1 MPEDHCACRTYCRW
15 LLQMTGD
22 QPDFL
27 NHVLWTDESGF
38 TRDGVMNLQNLHI
51 YSDENPR
58 VTRSASFQ
66 RRFRVNVWAGILGV
80 TLIGPF
86 IIEDSMR
93 GEDYLN
99 FVEDVVMPMLNDMP
113 LQYMVSTIRCSSI
126 FHTSGK
132 PVVRS
137 ASSR

>member
-1 MPEDHCACRTYCRW
+1 MSYGLTSQDSHETVLHN
-15 LLQMTGD
+15 
-22 QPDFL
+22 F
-27 NHVLWTDESGF
+27 HV
-38 TRDGVMNLQNLHI
+38 

-66 RRFRVNVWAGILGV
+66 RRFRVNVSAGILGI
-80 TLIGPF
+80 TLIGSF
-86 IIEDSMR
+86 SIEDSMR

-99 FVEDVVMPMLNDMP
+99 FVEDVVRSMLNDMP
-113 LQYMVSTIRCSSI
+113 LQSRHQYMVSTIRCSSI

-137 ASSR
+137 EYSR